1 MEQPHTLGE
10 QLECKMEP
18 EIQTIRS
25 LSKHASAAAMTP
37 CSVALLPTSNHLAGF
52 SVKYFPGLLEID
64 SYTFETS
71 SFTMFI
77 AVDERTLVNMQPL
90 GIQQYFISRWCHQ
103 RLEKFQYRHFTN
115 FVYKSRLHN

>member
-1 MEQPHTLGE
+1 MKKLKK
-10 QLECKMEP
+10 L
-18 EIQTIRS
+18 IRKVE
-25 LSKHASAAAMTP
+25 LCYYIM
-37 CSVALLPTSNHLAGF
+37 L
-52 SVKYFPGLLEID
+52 
-64 SYTFETS
+64 ETS

-90 GIQQYFISRWCHQ
+90 GIQQYFIGQWCHQ